1 VGLVLAGLATLVVAL
16 ARPQAVV
23 GVPRQEGIV
32 VLAFDVSASM
42 AADDMAPSRMEA
54 AKAAASSFVRRQPE
68 GVVVGLVAFSDSGIS
83 VQVPTR
89 DQDAVLAA
97 IARLDP
103 SRGTSLTQ
111 GIGAA
116 VDAIVDAEDGV
127 RGYYTS
133 RSPAPDTPPVAV
145 GPGSHDWS
153 VVVLVTDGE
162 ATADRDPLAGANAA
176 AAQGI
181 RIHTVGVGSAAGAI
195 LDIEGFRVHTR
206 LDEPMLRA
214 IADRTGG
221 TYHHASSADELHA
234 IYETLDTR
242 LVVEAETTEVTSL
255 VAALGLALLT
265 VGAAA
270 ALVWLGR
277 LP

>member
-1 VGLVLAGLATLVVAL
+1 
-16 ARPQAVV
+16 
-23 GVPRQEGIV
+23 
-32 VLAFDVSASM
+32 
-42 AADDMAPSRMEA
+42 
-54 AKAAASSFVRRQPE
+54 
-68 GVVVGLVAFSDSGIS
+68 
-83 VQVPTR
+83 
-89 DQDAVLAA
+89 
-97 IARLDP
+97 
-103 SRGTSLTQ
+103 
-111 GIGAA
+111 
-116 VDAIVDAEDGV
+116 
-127 RGYYTS
+127 
-133 RSPAPDTPPVAV
+133 
-145 GPGSHDWS
+145 
-153 VVVLVTDGE
+153 
-162 ATADRDPLAGANAA
+162 
-176 AAQGI
+176 
-181 RIHTVGVGSAAGAI
+181 VGVGSAAGAI